1 VRALGV
7 ALALAATLGAVPAA
21 ATDLEEARQRRGELE
36 QERAVLGADL
46 DLLTA
51 SRDEVVAALDALQAH
66 AVAEQAAL
74 ASADREAADAFRAA
88 GEARV
93 AESRIAVVLGARTAQ
108 LRDLA
113 VEAYIGDPGA
123 LGHLSAIVHAED
135 AGNAAKAVFLVDLE
149 VERQDAI
156 ARELVDLKDEREAA
170 REATAEASSA
180 AEALREEVA
189 LRVAAVEEAR
199 DQQAVFVAAVEERL
213 ERRLAEAAGLEALD
227 AQLAADIVEGERLLA
242 ERLAA
247 EAAVRAADAAM
258 RAAEE
263 RARAVG
269 DGDDGATA
277 GDARPPS
284 GRVVAV
290 GGILVDATLAESL
303 AALLAAAEVDGIH
316 LTGGGFR
323 DRAAQIARRVDN
335 CGPSSHDVYVRAA
348 SSCAPPTAR
357 PGHSMH
363 ERGLAIDF
371 SYGGALIG
379 NRSNAGY
386 LWLAANAGRFGL
398 RNLPSEPWHWSTTG
412 D

>member
-1 VRALGV
+1 VVRAVGI

-21 ATDLEEARQRRGELE
+21 ATGLEEARQRRGELA
-36 QERAVLGADL
+36 QERAALGADL

-51 SRDEVVAALDALQAH
+51 SRVEVVAALDALQAH

-93 AESRIAVVLGARTAQ
+93 AESRIAVALGARTAQ

-170 REATAEASSA
+170 REATAAASSA

-189 LRVAAVEEAR
+189 LRVVAVEEAR

-277 GDARPPS
+277 AMPGRRAAGWWPSGASWSTPPWPRAWPPCWQRRRWTASTSPAAASVTGPRRSPGGWTTAGRPPTTS
-284 GRVVAV
+284 
-290 GGILVDATLAESL
+290 TS
-303 AALLAAAEVDGIH
+303 
-316 LTGGGFR
+316 
-323 DRAAQIARRVDN
+323 
-335 CGPSSHDVYVRAA
+335 
-348 SSCAPPTAR
+348 APPRRAPRRPPAR
-357 PGHSMH
+357 ATPCTSV
-363 ERGLAIDF
+363 A
-371 SYGGALIG
+371 SPSTSPTGA
-379 NRSNAGY
+379 R
-386 LWLAANAGRFGL
+386 
-398 RNLPSEPWHWSTTG
+398 
-412 D
+412 